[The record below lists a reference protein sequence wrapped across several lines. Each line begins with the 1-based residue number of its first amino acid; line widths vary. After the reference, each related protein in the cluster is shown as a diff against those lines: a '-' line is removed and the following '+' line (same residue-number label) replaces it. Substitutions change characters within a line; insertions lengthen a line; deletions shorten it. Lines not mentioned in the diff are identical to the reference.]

1 MRKKEET
8 QITPPQRAIAEP
20 VQVLRLRAS
29 NLRETG
35 FRGTPV
41 SGLNILCAAC
51 HTDSTGVGVAGVGPR
66 ETSLLLVTVFA
77 PFFHISLLA
86 SNIGG
91 ERSLPG
97 LNN

>member
-1 MRKKEET
+1 MILSESAIRAKKAMRKKERT
-8 QITPPQRAIAEP
+8 YITPPQIAIAEP

-51 HTDSTGVGVAGVGPR
+51 HTDSTRVGVAV
-66 ETSLLLVTVFA
+66 
-77 PFFHISLLA
+77 PFP
-86 SNIGG
+86 NGQ
-91 ERSLPG
+91 
-97 LNN
+97 